1 VTVDLGA
8 DGLTVTEFRPRLKKA
23 PTASPD
29 PAARR
34 RAAVALVD
42 AFPDQALEAMVGVIA
57 SAARLSPLETRVFAF
72 AMDGLQGPE
81 IAAVLEKAPG
91 TIHSVRARIAKKL
104 IPLRE
109 EVLRSGPSSDFVT
122 RPTPSSRGPS
132 RPATEDQ

>member
-1 VTVDLGA
+1 MTVDLGA

-81 IAAVLEKAPG
+81 IAAVLDKAPG
-91 TIHSVRARIAKKL
+91 TIHSVQARIAKKL

-109 EVLRSGPSSDFVT
+109 EVRSGPSSDFVT
-122 RPTPSSRGPS
+122 PPTPSSRGPS